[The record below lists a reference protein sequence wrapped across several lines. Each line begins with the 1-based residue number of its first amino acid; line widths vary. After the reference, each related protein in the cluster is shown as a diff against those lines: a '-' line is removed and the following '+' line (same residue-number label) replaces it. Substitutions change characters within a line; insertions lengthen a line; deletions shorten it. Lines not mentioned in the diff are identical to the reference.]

1 MAKINEE
8 QMKQFINENMS
19 YLPETT
25 KASLDKYDTVTAYRK
40 VRYYKNLAEKKNSM
54 VTTVNVV
61 DQVMNIIKGGDT
73 TVEDLTSIIE
83 QCTDYVAE
91 VKAKQ
96 ITDLESQIKQLQGQ
110 LKELKK

>member
-1 MAKINEE
+1 MSNICKAVSIFYNYNE
-8 QMKQFINENMS
+8 FVV
-19 YLPETT
+19 T
-25 KASLDKYDTVTAYRK
+25 KHGIFYGHIVCSWMPKLILKEDK
-40 VRYYKNLAEKKNSM
+40 
-54 VTTVNVV
+54 
-61 DQVMNIIKGGDT
+61 VMNIIKGGDT